1 VNREDPVE
9 ACTPPALTAV
19 DLLYEA
25 QEFNYRLVFGR
36 PLRCVE
42 YEKTFG
48 RTRET
53 AWFEAGSI
61 FGLDLWEGA
70 LITNRAGE
78 TRTRTRARAAFVLQA
93 GAPGEE
99 LTRIQQVRPGAR
111 VLIGTH
117 GVRRVKFLLAWL
129 EELARRSDPSHLS
142 ADFYLLKSLPLSV
155 LVPERE
161 SPSAVGF
168 DDHVA
173 T

>member
-1 VNREDPVE
+1 MTLTE
-9 ACTPPALTAV
+9 ATAVASLTAV
-19 DLLYEA
+19 DLAYEA
-25 QEFNYRLVFGR
+25 QEFNYRLIFGR
-36 PLRCVE
+36 PIRCVE
-42 YEKTFG
+42 HHKTFG
-48 RTRET
+48 HTRAR
-53 AWFEAGSI
+53 AWFEAGAV

-99 LTRIQQVRPGAR
+99 LAYIQQVRPGAR
-111 VLIGTH
+111 VLIGTY

-129 EELARRSDPSHLS
+129 EELARRGHPSHLS
-142 ADFYLLKSLPLSV
+142 ADFYLCKSLPISV

-161 SPSAVGF
+161 SPAAVGF
-168 DDHVA
+168 DERVA